1 MIKIFQLVR
10 PQPVYFDVE
19 ELKIQ
24 AEQKKSKTD
33 NTLDYSKTIVEL
45 LSQAGNIQDLAKR
58 IAKIYGG
65 KGDDYRLKIKDI
77 PKKLVKLNEINVE
90 LVDYVK
96 FNDKQVFVVNNSTI
110 YFRKNENPSGLH
122 TYIVNMTANVLYHK
136 GISDFKIQPAGIGT
150 ADIESG
156 KYVFEIET
164 GLKNDIND
172 LKGRID
178 FYKKEGKET
187 IIIVPNQEAKQK
199 YKDKYL
205 DVKVLTIPE
214 LWESEL

>member
-1 MIKIFQLVR
+1 
-10 PQPVYFDVE
+10 
-19 ELKIQ
+19 
-24 AEQKKSKTD
+24 
-33 NTLDYSKTIVEL
+33 
-45 LSQAGNIQDLAKR
+45 
-58 IAKIYGG
+58 
-65 KGDDYRLKIKDI
+65 
-77 PKKLVKLNEINVE
+77 
-90 LVDYVK
+90 
-96 FNDKQVFVVNNSTI
+96 
-110 YFRKNENPSGLH
+110 
-122 TYIVNMTANVLYHK
+122 MTANVLYHK